1 MLSCVTFGYRH
12 EGLLLHAWASQFT
25 RHLGI
30 VVPANR
36 ENEPTTAK
44 IRRLAFAHGP
54 RFLIQKGKDDPEF
67 IEQLSLLGP
76 DIILV
81 HCYTYRLIPQVLI
94 IPRLGCINIHPGKLP
109 EYRGPR
115 PIEAAKAKGEMH
127 LWVTL
132 HYMDEGFDTGDM
144 ITEQLVGSESWYPSS
159 IEMTR
164 AGLRLLESW
173 WPAICDGTAPRIS
186 QEPYVRLL
194 RKRWWYERC

>member
-1 MLSCVTFGYRH
+1 MLKCVTFGYRN

-36 ENEPTTAK
+36 ENEPTTAA
-44 IRRLAFAHGP
+44 IRRLAFAYGP
-54 RFLIQKGKDDPEF
+54 RFLVQNGKDDPEL
-67 IEQLSLLGP
+67 IEQLSRLGP

-81 HCYTYRLIPQVLI
+81 HCYTYRLTPPVLI

-115 PIEAAKAKGEMH
+115 PIEAAKAKREKQ

-132 HYMDEGFDTGDM
+132 HYMNEGFDTGEL
-144 ITEQLVGSESWYPSS
+144 IASEVVESGAWPPAS

-164 AGLRLLESW
+164 AGLRLLERW
-173 WPAICDGTAPRIS
+173 WPAICDETAPRMP
-186 QEPYVRLL
+186 QGGQVD
-194 RKRWWYERC
+194 